1 MFTGMMVKPETAAFY
16 KWYISE
22 AVILCY
28 LYKSILQILWMCKF
42 PMIDNPC
49 FL

>member
-1 MFTGMMVKPETAAFY
+1 MFTGMMVEPKTAAFY
-16 KWYISE
+16 KWHIGKT
-22 AVILCY
+22 VILCY
-28 LYKSILQILWMCKF
+28 LYKSILQILWMREF